1 MTNAS
6 SRSRTALI
14 LGASRGIGLETVRQ
28 YLADGWRVIATV
40 RTQDAAQALQALGAE
55 THVLD
60 LTDANAIAGL
70 IWKLDG
76 EALDVA
82 IYVAGIYGPRTQR
95 AEPVSRADFDAVMQT
110 NVWGPMSA
118 LPTVLPMVEA
128 GRNGAGEPGGVLA
141 VVSSRMGSIGGMESN
156 GGWLYRA
163 SKAAV
168 NAALRAL
175 SFDARNAICLTFH
188 PGWVRT
194 DMGGTGAAIT
204 PADSVAGMRRVIAAA
219 TRGDNGAFRNYDGS
233 GIQW

>member
-6 SRSRTALI
+6 SRSRTALV

-110 NVWGPMSA
+110 NGARDERAADSA
-118 LPTVLPMVEA
+118 ADGRGRPQRRGRA
-128 GRNGAGEPGGVLA
+128 GRRAGRRLQPHGQHRRHGKQRRLA
-141 VVSSRMGSIGGMESN
+141 VSRQQGG
-156 GGWLYRA
+156 GQ
-163 SKAAV
+163 
-168 NAALRAL
+168 
-175 SFDARNAICLTFH
+175 C
-188 PGWVRT
+188 
-194 DMGGTGAAIT
+194 GAARCPSMRAT
-204 PADSVAGMRRVIAAA
+204 PSA
-219 TRGDNGAFRNYDGS
+219 
-233 GIQW
+233 